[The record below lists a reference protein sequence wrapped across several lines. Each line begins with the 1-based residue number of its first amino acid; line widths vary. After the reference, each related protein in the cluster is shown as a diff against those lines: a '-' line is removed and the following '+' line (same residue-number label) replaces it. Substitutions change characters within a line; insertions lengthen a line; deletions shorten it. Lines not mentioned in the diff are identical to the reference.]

1 MILVVCGPPGAGK
14 TTVALGL
21 NRRLE
26 ADGYEFR
33 VVHTDDFATPVYDH
47 LFERVAEAPEASW
60 LLDGTFY
67 KAKWQARIQG
77 FPDVY
82 VLLVTAGRDT
92 CIRRNYERD
101 GSAAS
106 DASSASSDVSDGV
119 SDRAV
124 KTIYDEF
131 DWPDADFTV
140 DTDVLRV
147 ETAVDLAYERVQE
160 WLREAETVETTDE

>member
-26 ADGYEFR
+26 ADGYDFR
-33 VVHTDDFATPVYDH
+33 VVHTDDLATPVYDH
-47 LFERVAEAPEASW
+47 LFERVADGPEANW

-67 KAKWQARIQG
+67 KAKWQARIRE

-82 VLLVTAGRDT
+82 VVLVTADRDT
-92 CIRRNYERD
+92 CVRRNYERD
-101 GSAAS
+101 GIP
-106 DASSASSDVSDGV
+106 
-119 SDRAV
+119 DRAV

-140 DTDVLRV
+140 DTDILRV

-160 WLREAETVETTDE
+160 WLREAETVEMTDEREEA